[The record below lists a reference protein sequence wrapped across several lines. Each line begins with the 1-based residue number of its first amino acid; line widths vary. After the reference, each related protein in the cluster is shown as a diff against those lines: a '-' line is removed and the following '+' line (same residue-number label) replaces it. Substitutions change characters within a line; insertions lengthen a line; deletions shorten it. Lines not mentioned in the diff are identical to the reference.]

1 MEIVTDK
8 DYRVSDA
15 KMAKI
20 MLGEIVGVELL
31 EAGLDCI
38 RVFRKNTESAGDR
51 GDWLRMMEYSEKA
64 DRHMRDLGERI
75 YLAIKESD
83 DV

>member
-8 DYRVSDA
+8 DYKIADQKLA
-15 KMAKI
+15 KT
-20 MLGEIVGVELL
+20 MLGEIIGHELL

-51 GDWLRMMEYSEKA
+51 GDWLRMLEYSEEA
-64 DRHMRDLGERI
+64 DRHMRDLGERV
-75 YLAIKESD
+75 YLAIKESE